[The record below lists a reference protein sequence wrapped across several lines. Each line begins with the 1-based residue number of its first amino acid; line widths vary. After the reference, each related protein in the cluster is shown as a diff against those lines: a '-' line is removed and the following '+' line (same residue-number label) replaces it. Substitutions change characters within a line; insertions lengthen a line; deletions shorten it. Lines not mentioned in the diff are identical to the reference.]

1 MSTSTQSALLAQE
14 TFEKEVIGE
23 GQFCQVRRPAESRTA
38 AARLR
43 EWFCR

>member
-23 GQFCQVRRPAESRTA
+23 GQFCQVRDQLKVGPLPHASMI
-38 AARLR
+38 LPLG
-43 EWFCR
+43 